1 MIERIQAYLRTS
13 AAQRYESVIIPPFVA
28 YFHPFDSFQFFN
40 YAIPSEPIQGDVQPA
55 LKALVA
61 EFLER
66 GRIPRFEY
74 IEEYAPALAD
84 ELRKA
89 RFAAEG
95 RQQLMVCTPESLRTP
110 RSVEGLTITPL
121 TAESPLEDG
130 IDFLTAQRQGFD
142 PEHPSVANQEEA
154 ERFLQQTHQLISFLG
169 RLEGT
174 PAGVATYT
182 FPLEGV
188 TEIVGVATVEK
199 FRRRGVAT
207 NLTAAAVSSAF
218 ASDAT
223 LACLTAADRRAGQI
237 YEQVGFRPYATSLS
251 YYLPAA

>member
-1 MIERIQAYLRTS
+1 MIERIQAYLRNS
-13 AAQRYESVIIPPFVA
+13 AAQRYESIVIPPFVA

-40 YAIPSEPIQGDVQPA
+40 YAIPGEPIAGDVQAA
-55 LKALVA
+55 LRRLVD

-66 GRIPRFEY
+66 RRVPRFEY
-74 IEEYAPALAD
+74 LEEYAPALAA
-84 ELRKA
+84 ELSKA
-89 RFAAEG
+89 RFVAEG
-95 RQQLMVCTPESLRTP
+95 RQQLMLCTPESLRTP
-110 RSVEGLTITPL
+110 PPVAGLTIVPL

-130 IDFLTAQRQGFD
+130 VDFLTAQRQGFD
-142 PEHPSVANQEEA
+142 PEHPSVANQDEA
-154 ERFLQQTHQLISFLG
+154 ERFLQQTHQLVSFLG
-169 RLEGT
+169 RLEGA

-182 FPLEGV
+182 WPLAGV

-207 NLTAAAVSSAF
+207 NLTAAAVSAAF
-218 ASDAT
+218 AQDAT

-237 YEQVGFRPYATSLS
+237 YEQVGFRAYATSLS